1 MDEKAERRK
10 FLKAAVML
18 VAVVVC
24 VITHSAVWGCVHD
37 GALANSYTVFSL
49 LNLCAE
55 GWGLALIYRYLFK
68 KE

>member
-18 VAVVVC
+18 VAVVAC

-37 GALANSYTVFSL
+37 GSLEKSYTAFSL
-49 LNLCAE
+49 INLCVE
-55 GWGLALIYRYLFK
+55 GWGLALIYKRLFK
-68 KE
+68 